1 MTTSPPLI
9 TTRFDASSTADEVAA
24 GAHLR
29 GIRAIVTGAS
39 SGLGLPSRLSVERD
53 HSAGWGSCRGGALMA
68 GRQQIASLQR
78 RGPL

>member
-24 GAHLR
+24 GADLR

-39 SGLGLPSRLSVERD
+39 SGLGLPFSTVS
-53 HSAGWGSCRGGALMA
+53 
-68 GRQQIASLQR
+68 
-78 RGPL
+78 